1 METTASPTDS
11 RLPLHLGGFTSLAAA
26 LDYAAGGRTGYN
38 FHDGRGQRYAT
49 LTYAELRARA
59 LELAGRLSGLGLERG
74 ARVALVADT
83 NPEFIRFF
91 FACQYAGLVPV
102 PLSASLHLGSQ
113 RAYVAQLRQLL
124 VSCGAD
130 AAMAPPAFLGY
141 LTEAADGLPLRFLGE
156 PAAFDDLAPSGEELR
171 PLGPDDIAFLQY
183 TSGTTRFVRGVVVTQ
198 AALMHN
204 LTGILRVGLGIR
216 PGDRAVSWLPYY
228 HDMGFVGFVL
238 APMASQTSVDY
249 LNPTEFAK
257 RPLQWLSLISAS
269 RATIAF
275 SPTFGYE
282 LCARRLRR
290 EDVDRLDLG
299 AWRVAGVGAEMI
311 RPDALEQ
318 FADQLAPAGFD
329 RRAFMAC
336 YGMAECSLAVSFS
349 PLDTGLRVDLI
360 DRRRLAES
368 RVALPVDD
376 TPRHAEVGR
385 FVNCGRPLPGFEIEV
400 RDEDGR
406 VLPARR
412 CGTVFVRGPSVS
424 PGYFADAAAT
434 AEILSPEG
442 WLDTGDLGYHLDG
455 SLVITGRRKDLLII
469 NGRNIWP
476 QDLEFIA
483 AQESEVSGRA
493 AAAFSVSG
501 PDGEELA
508 VMVVQCRLVDPARR
522 AKLVERLQTAIL
534 REIGVR
540 CAIELVPPHTLPRTS
555 SGKLSRAGARADY
568 LKRLEGAPAA
578 EACSPRSR

>member
-1 METTASPTDS
+1 MDTTATPTDNT
-11 RLPLHLGGFTSLAAA
+11 LPLRLGGFASLADA

-38 FHDGRGQRYAT
+38 FHSGRGEHYAT
-49 LTYAELRARA
+49 LTYAELRARS
-59 LELAGRLSGLGLERG
+59 LDLARRLSGLGLERG

-83 NPEFIRFF
+83 NPDFIRFF

-102 PLSASLHLGSQ
+102 PFSASLHLGSQ
-113 RAYVAQLRQLL
+113 RVYVAQLHHLL
-124 VSCGAD
+124 ASCGAE
-130 AAMAPPAFLGY
+130 AAMAPPAFLPY
-141 LTEAADGLPLRFLGE
+141 LRQAAEGLPLRFLGE
-156 PAAFDDLAPSGEELR
+156 PAAFDDLAASGSELR
-171 PLGPDDIAFLQY
+171 ALGPTDTAFLQY

-198 AALMHN
+198 AALMNN
-204 LTGILRVGLGIR
+204 LTGILRVGIGVR
-216 PGDRAVSWLPYY
+216 AGDRAVSWLPYY

-238 APMASQTSVDY
+238 APMASQLSVDY

-257 RPLQWLSLISAS
+257 RPLQWLALISAS

-282 LCARRLRR
+282 LCAQRLRR
-290 EDVDRLDLG
+290 EDVDRLDLRS
-299 AWRVAGVGAEMI
+299 WRVAGVGAEMI

-318 FADQLAPAGFD
+318 FADQFAPAGFD

-349 PLDTGLRVDLI
+349 PLDAGLRVDRV

-368 RVALPVDD
+368 RIALPVDD
-376 TPRHAEVGR
+376 TPGHAEVGR
-385 FVNCGRPLPGFEIEV
+385 FVNCGRALPGFEVEV
-400 RDEDGR
+400 RDEEGR
-406 VLPARR
+406 ALPARR

-434 AEILSPEG
+434 AEVLSPEG

-476 QDLEFIA
+476 QDLEYIA
-483 AQESEVSGRA
+483 VQQAEVSGRA

-501 PDGEELA
+501 PGGEEMA
-508 VMVVQCRLVDPARR
+508 AMVVQCRLSDPARR
-522 AKLVERLQTAIL
+522 AALVERLQTAIL
-534 REIGVR
+534 EEIGIR
-540 CAIELVPPHTLPRTS
+540 CLIELVPPHTLPRTS
-555 SGKLSRAGARADY
+555 SGKLSRAGARAGF
-568 LKRLEGAPAA
+568 LKRLEGAAPA
-578 EACSPRSR
+578 EAWLPRLR